1 MPKHSGATRARLY
14 VAVGA
19 LALPLAVGAC
29 DAGSTGKTAPTV
41 TVTAT
46 PPQTA
51 AQIATKAQGAFTKAP
66 NVRVRGKVKTEKG
79 RITLDYSVRG
89 KNSKG
94 KISGPL
100 TSKKSTTTQFVI
112 IGDKH
117 YTRGSEVIVG
127 DGPKPPASL
136 LKKLK
141 NQWTVMRGKD
151 MGVLGS
157 FATNTMIFGPAG
169 TGETLSLGPGRD
181 FEGKPAFDLT
191 DGEGTHL
198 WISSQGEPLPL
209 AVTNDKS
216 PADRLVFAYGQAER
230 ITAPANAVDFSKQGF
245 QLP

>member
-1 MPKHSGATRARLY
+1 MPKHSGTTRARLY
-14 VAVGA
+14 TAVGA

-46 PPQTA
+46 RPQTA
-51 AQIATKAQGAFTKAP
+51 AEIVTKARDAFTKSA

-79 RITLDYSVRG
+79 RITLDHSVRG

-100 TSKKSTTTQFVI
+100 ISKKNSTTEYVT

-117 YTRGSEVIVG
+117 YTRGSGVIG
-127 DGPKPPASL
+127 NGPKPPAGL

-141 NQWTVMRGKD
+141 SQWIMIRGKD
-151 MGVLGS
+151 EGVLG
-157 FATNTMIFGPAG
+157 ALVTTTMIFDPTG
-169 TGETLSLGPGRD
+169 TGETLSLGPGRQ
-181 FEGKPAFDLT
+181 FEGKAAFDLT
-191 DGEGTHL
+191 DGKGSHL

-209 AVTNDKS
+209 AMTNDKS
-216 PADRLVFAYGQAER
+216 PVDRLDFTYGQAER
-230 ITAPANAVDFSKQGF
+230 ITAPANAVDISKHGF